1 MGREGH
7 LLSSLSPAGN
17 VLSQWLRK
25 NSSPSLWCFLGSPTE
40 RRHKISRGLLA
51 GPTDH
56 RLPPPTPAMLRWQP
70 VSVTD
75 ALFSLTACLKN
86 ANYAA
91 VHSGSGRWPTFWA

>member
-56 RLPPPTPAMLRWQP
+56 RLPPPTPAMAQMAA
-70 VSVTD
+70 SVGD
-75 ALFSLTACLKN
+75 RRPLLPD
-86 ANYAA
+86 
-91 VHSGSGRWPTFWA
+91 GMP